1 MSVVVF
7 LCGLDGGESYYATL
21 KDAVAAVPTT
31 GEATNITMVADAT
44 VEAGVT
50 IAAEK
55 SVILELNG
63 KTISGNNDS
72 STTYALITNMGT
84 LVIQDNTDTQK
95 DGTGDG
101 LITTYITNPDQGD
114 VPGYASNTITNNGNL
129 TVKSG
134 KIVNNGSGYACYAID
149 NQTNGNL
156 YTPVVR
162 IEGGR
167 MQQMNAKT
175 YAVRMFCNST
185 TKSNT
190 VEVSGG
196 VIEGGYGLWL
206 QTPNA
211 KENIA
216 SLTINGGVLNARDGG
231 ALYVGGTKANNSSIS
246 INITDGTIN
255 GTGALFQGPL
265 SGTYGSISISGG
277 DIQNVQCGANV
288 EHFISG
294 GTFHTALNET
304 YIALGYEAVQSG
316 NNSNLWTVVEAE
328 AEPYA
333 FEEGV
338 VTVSS
343 AEGFSYV
350 SQNYADFRDANH
362 NLAIKLDADIDI
374 SNVEFNSFAVNN
386 YTSSD
391 TEIVLFTFDGQ
402 GHTLKGLNKMLISST
417 WAGHSAV
424 IVKDLTIDSAN
435 IAEDV
440 DDTKQTVGVGAICG
454 YSDSSQYIHI
464 INVKLQNSTIAGG
477 HWTGGFIGY
486 ATGYDNANDGPQF
499 TNIKVTNCSVEATT
513 VEGKGS
519 VGALVAHAAG
529 SAAML
534 WEVSNFVSRN
544 NILTNT
550 AGKTD
555 RTGAVIGTI
564 GDIASNSSAFPDNKN
579 GLYFT
584 SPLTV
589 EGNSVNGA
597 ASNRKVGRE
606 GTTGAKVFLDE
617 VLVNNSE
624 WMQ

>member
-7 LCGLDGGESYYATL
+7 LCGLGGGESYYATL
-21 KDAVAAVPTT
+21 EKAVAAVPTT
-31 GEATNITMVADAT
+31 GEATTITMVADAT

-55 SVILELNG
+55 SIILELNG
-63 KTISGNNDS
+63 KTISGNTDS
-72 STTYALITNMGT
+72 NTTYALITNRGT

-114 VPGYASNTITNNGNL
+114 IPGYASNTITNNGNL

-216 SLTINGGVLNARDGG
+216 SLTINGGVLNANDGA
-231 ALYVGGTKANNSSIS
+231 ALYVGGTKAVNSSIS
-246 INITDGTIN
+246 INITGGTIN
-255 GTGALFQGPL
+255 GSGAMFQGPL

-294 GTFHTALNET
+294 GTFHVAPNEA
-304 YIALGYEAVQSG
+304 YIALGYEAVQSESG
-316 NNSNLWTVVEAE
+316 NNWNVKKQEGLSSMDYTTFNTALLNANGVWDTPVNVILKESQRDIQNSNTTAQFYLNRIKSINVDGTEGNITIKNVTFTYEPDDNDINLTVGELQPPLTGTLTIEDCTFIGVSVSPWGMLNNASSCPQKAE
-328 AEPYA
+328 FKNCTFKDLSGRYGVHQNKAIELIVTGCT
-333 FEEGV
+333 FENMQRGIHTNCPSAAAVTIKNNSFTGIDATKGV
-338 VTVSS
+338 ICL
-343 AEGFSYV
+343 AEGNVFTNTEFDV
-350 SQNYADFRDANH
+350 SGNNAAGQTFLRQLNTTITAAQLNAILADNTYGTA
-362 NLAIKLDADIDI
+362 
-374 SNVEFNSFAVNN
+374 
-386 YTSSD
+386 YTS
-391 TEIVLFTFDGQ
+391 G
-402 GHTLKGLNKMLISST
+402 
-417 WAGHSAV
+417 
-424 IVKDLTIDSAN
+424 
-435 IAEDV
+435 
-440 DDTKQTVGVGAICG
+440 
-454 YSDSSQYIHI
+454 
-464 INVKLQNSTIAGG
+464 STI
-477 HWTGGFIGY
+477 
-486 ATGYDNANDGPQF
+486 P
-499 TNIKVTNCSVEATT
+499 
-513 VEGKGS
+513 
-519 VGALVAHAAG
+519 
-529 SAAML
+529 
-534 WEVSNFVSRN
+534 
-544 NILTNT
+544 
-550 AGKTD
+550 
-555 RTGAVIGTI
+555 
-564 GDIASNSSAFPDNKN
+564 
-579 GLYFT
+579 
-584 SPLTV
+584 
-589 EGNSVNGA
+589 
-597 ASNRKVGRE
+597 
-606 GTTGAKVFLDE
+606 
-617 VLVNNSE
+617 SE
-624 WMQ
+624 